1 MAEGASKCFF
11 LFLFLFT
18 VCSSGTLVGFSDHA
32 RGTASSSPARTISF
46 VKLKNV
52 TPSHIQV
59 FVKDKKKVSNT
70 LSDSGGS
77 VDLYLSKSLLEN
89 LLNSQSS
96 VVSWLKSHV
105 MLFLPH
111 VNINSIIVNS
121 GNDLSVQSEL
131 LMLLSTLQSIQSA
144 LRNLHL
150 ESQVRVSVAFSMSF
164 LEKLNQTQKR
174 DLHRICGFIKKIGS
188 YVMIEASIDTHSSMG
203 HQFVQSM
210 IEKAILTSYLLPH
223 NEVPVVLAIKSTPVP
238 SATEVAP
245 FSDKVFKSLENN
257 TQLSKQIVGFY
268 IEVLSMDDLLQRGL
282 ERGEE
287 EIFPSSHREL
297 ISKSHLTT
305 ILHDTIN
312 PPTVFPTTPI
322 STPPVITSPDNPT
335 PIVTVPAT
343 NPVTIIPAN
352 PGSTPLTVPPA
363 TPVTIP
369 STNPPNSPVPI
380 TNPVTTPS
388 TVPGAPVTNPATTY
402 PAPPGAVPVINPE
415 VPPATTNAPAI
426 PGQSWCVAKT
436 GALEAALQS
445 ALDYACG
452 MGGADCSQIQQ
463 GGSCFDPNTLQ
474 NHASYAFNSYYQ
486 KNPGPTSCDFEGTA
500 AIVNDNPSTG
510 SCIYLSSSA
519 SSLPLSSSSPTTASP
534 TPTTIP
540 TAPSSPGAGVSSS
553 SPPTVFDTGDPASGT
568 MPNLSP
574 PVNSSTSFSSGLQPF
589 IGCIVLVTSFVTAKI
604 VLDM

>member
-11 LFLFLFT
+11 LFLSLLT

-32 RGTASSSPARTISF
+32 RGTAASSPARTILF
-46 VKLKNV
+46 LEPNNV

-59 FVKDKKKVSNT
+59 FVADKKVSNT

-96 VVSWLKSHV
+96 VVSWLNRHV
-105 MLFLPH
+105 MPFLPH
-111 VNINSIIVNS
+111 VNINSIIVSS
-121 GNDLSVQSEL
+121 GNDGSVQSEL

-144 LRNLHL
+144 LSNLHL
-150 ESQVRVSVAFSMSF
+150 ESQIRVSVAFSMSI
-164 LEKLNQTQKR
+164 LKKLNQTQKR
-174 DLHRICGFIKKIGS
+174 DLHRICGFIKKTGS
-188 YVMIEASIDTHSSMG
+188 YVMIEASIDIHLSMR
-203 HQFVQSM
+203 HKFVQSM

-238 SATEVAP
+238 SATEVAQ

-268 IEVLSMDDLLQRGL
+268 IEVLSTDDLLQRGL
-282 ERGEE
+282 KRGEQ

-297 ISKSHLTT
+297 ISKSQLKT
-305 ILHDTIN
+305 ILHDAIN
-312 PPTVFPTTPI
+312 PPTVFPTGPI

-335 PIVTVPAT
+335 PTIVTVPAT
-343 NPVTIIPAN
+343 NPVTITPAN
-352 PGSTPLTVPPA
+352 PGSTPLTVPSA

-388 TVPGAPVTNPATTY
+388 TVPGAQPVTNPVTTY
-402 PAPPGAVPVINPE
+402 PAPPGAVPGINPE

-436 GALEAALQS
+436 GALEAALQA

-463 GGSCFDPNTLQ
+463 SGSCFDPNTLQ
-474 NHASYAFNSYYQ
+474 NHASYAINSYYQ

-500 AIVNDNPSTG
+500 TIVNDNPSTG

-519 SSLPLSSSSPTTASP
+519 SSLPLSSSSPTTA
-534 TPTTIP
+534 TIP
-540 TAPSSPGAGVSSS
+540 TAPSSAGAGVSSS
-553 SPPTVFDTGDPASGT
+553 SPPTVFNTGDPASGM

-574 PVNSSTSFSSGLQPF
+574 PVNSSTSFSSGLQPI
-589 IGCIVLVTSFVTAKI
+589 IGCIVLVTSFVTTKI